1 MSRLVIALPKGRIL
15 EEAQQL
21 LTAAGLPLPP
31 DLEQSRRLTVSIP
44 DSAVEIV
51 LAKPMDVPTYVE
63 YGAADIGIVGK
74 DVLLEQHRDVYEL
87 MDLRIGACRL
97 SLAGLPEQKGRPL
110 HRVAT
115 KYPLIASQY
124 FRSKGRQVEV
134 ILLHGSIELAPLTGL
149 AEGIVD
155 IVSTGRTLREN
166 GLVELEEIMPITSR
180 LIANR
185 VSYRLKHRQIEA
197 LMANIRQALERGR
210 GDDSGVDVG

>member
-1 MSRLVIALPKGRIL
+1 MEEHLTIAMPKGRIL
-15 EEAQQL
+15 AEAVEL
-21 LTAAGLPLPP
+21 LRKAGYHLPP
-31 DLEQSRRLTVSIP
+31 EFDESRKLIIDVDVAGMRFI
-44 DSAVEIV
+44 

-63 YGAADIGIVGK
+63 YGAADIGIAGK
-74 DVLLEQHRDVYEL
+74 DVLLEHGRDVYEL
-87 MDLRIGACRL
+87 LDLHVGACRL
-97 SLAGLPEQKGRPL
+97 WIAGLPEQKGRPL
-110 HRVAT
+110 HRGAT
-115 KYPLIASQY
+115 KYPNIASQY

-185 VSYRLKHRQIEA
+185 VSYRMKHRQIEM
-197 LMANIRQALERGR
+197 LMEKIRQALEKEDGR
-210 GDDSGVDVG
+210 

>member
-15 EEAQQL
+15 DEARQL
-21 LTAAGLPLPP
+21 LTAAGLPLPE
-31 DLEQSRRLTVSIP
+31 DLEQSRRLTVTVP
-44 DSAVEIV
+44 DRAVELV
-51 LAKPMDVPTYVE
+51 LAKPMDVPTYIE

-74 DVLLEQHRDVYEL
+74 DVLLEHGRDVYEL
-87 MDLRIGACRL
+87 LDLHIGACRL
-97 SLAGLPEQKGRPL
+97 SLAGRPEQVGRPL

-115 KYPLIASQY
+115 KYPRIASQY

-185 VSYRLKHRQIEA
+185 VSYRMKHGEIET
-197 LMANIRQALERGR
+197 LMANISQALAKEGR
-210 GDDSGVDVG
+210 R

>member
-63 YGAADIGIVGK
+63 YGAADIGIAGK

-97 SLAGLPEQKGRPL
+97 SLAGLPDKKG
-110 HRVAT
+110 
-115 KYPLIASQY
+115 
-124 FRSKGRQVEV
+124 GRCS
-134 ILLHGSIELAPLTGL
+134 GWP
-149 AEGIVD
+149 
-155 IVSTGRTLREN
+155 
-166 GLVELEEIMPITSR
+166 P
-180 LIANR
+180 
-185 VSYRLKHRQIEA
+185 
-197 LMANIRQALERGR
+197 NIRSLLPNIFVPKGGR
-210 GDDSGVDVG
+210 WK